1 MDAYVD
7 GRSNILSPSTIS
19 LYKLL
24 RRTAYPSIVDV
35 KIGKITQPMI
45 QSSINEGLIVISNY
59 FVLHEGEERCD
70 REGHAVFPF
79 FVGLS

>member
-1 MDAYVD
+1 MCVLPVCYLCATLQD
-7 GRSNILSPSTIS
+7 STLFS
-19 LYKLL
+19 
-24 RRTAYPSIVDV
+24 
-35 KIGKITQPMI
+35 KIIKNTDTKKTPKTQ
-45 QSSINEGLIVISNY
+45 GLIVISNY